1 MIISCTIL
9 IHHHKIFNSPTSAES
24 VQFNFAP
31 GKPPTAK
38 PAATEQ
44 HQRLPA
50 AKRFQPEQPG
60 TKVLTAGWRCYSVYR
75 QYFPL
80 FCKINFL
87 VFISY

>member
-9 IHHHKIFNSPTSAES
+9 IIYHKIFNSPTSAES
-24 VQFNFAP
+24 VQFDFAP

-50 AKRFQPEQPG
+50 TKRFQPEQPG
-60 TKVLTAGWRCYSVYR
+60 PKILNARWRYSVYKAV
-75 QYFPL
+75 FPT
-80 FCKINFL
+80 FL
-87 VFISY
+87 